1 MKGEKS
7 KSNPHPNMK
16 HRGENCAIGTRKTSE
31 YQMSITH
38 CISGLKPWSNSCT
51 ADALKLVPR

>member
-1 MKGEKS
+1 
-7 KSNPHPNMK
+7 MK
-16 HRGENCAIGTRKTSE
+16 HRGGNCAIWTRKTSE

-38 CISGLKPWSNSCT
+38 CISGLKPWGNSCT